1 MDRLA
6 KEILEEV
13 KAQPGRNFRLR
24 DLSHLQSI
32 ADLQM
37 QMLWLYENGYVSG
50 ELNPP
55 TSPNVKDNNYKVHC
69 LSQRISGVR
78 H

>member
-13 KAQPGRNFRLR
+13 KANPDREFRLK

-32 ADLQM
+32 DDVQSQM
-37 QMLWLYENGYVSG
+37 MWLYENGYVG
-50 ELNPP
+50 GDVNPP
-55 TSPNVKDNNYKVHC
+55 SDRNDPSTITIKFIVYH
-69 LSQRISGVR
+69 
-78 H
+78 

>member
-1 MDRLA
+1 MNMDRLA

-13 KAQPGRNFRLR
+13 KAHPGREFRPR

-32 ADLQM
+32 TGLQM
-37 QMLWLYENGYVSG
+37 QMLWLYENGHVSG

-55 TSPNVKDNNYKVHC
+55 SNPNDPRTITIKFIVY
-69 LSQRISGVR
+69 L
-78 H
+78 